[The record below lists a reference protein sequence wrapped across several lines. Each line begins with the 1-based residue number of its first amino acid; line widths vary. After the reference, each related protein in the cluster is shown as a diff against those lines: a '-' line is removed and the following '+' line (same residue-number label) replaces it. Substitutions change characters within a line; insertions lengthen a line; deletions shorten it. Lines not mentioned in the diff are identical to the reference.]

1 MTEEFKAL
9 CPMCGEDGTD
19 FLTAEQLADVASG
32 KGSAMC
38 MDCYGRLCLQRP
50 DVVAGKE
57 TIVAGEQGVP
67 MGLSKEAAYAVAGS
81 EEMGD
86 VAAAA
91 LQKVRE
97 VVIRLMKE
105 PETCCELTCPQRMVK
120 PTTGLILHYAMAADR
135 LDILARCR
143 VGVKS

>member
-9 CPMCGEDGTD
+9 CPICGEDGTD

-67 MGLSKEAAYAVAGS
+67 MGLSKETAYAIAGS
-81 EEMGD
+81 EEAGN
-86 VAAAA
+86 VAVAA

-105 PETCCELTCPQRMVK
+105 TGTACVLHVPKHMVRPTMELLM
-120 PTTGLILHYAMAADR
+120 HYAAVACR
-135 LDILARCR
+135 PDILAR
-143 VGVKS
+143 VSVEAKP